1 MTIELNPRK
10 VVVLLVAVIVVLIVA
25 NALALVSTF
34 VFGHDHLRGLI
45 PLFRMD
51 QEENVPTYF
60 ASAMWL
66 VSALLALYVATA
78 EKLSRRSYLYWA
90 GLSLIAVYI
99 SIDEFTGFHERVVNT
114 SVRGSSPQSFFL
126 SWVVVYVFVVAVV
139 ALVYLP
145 FVLRLPKEIRRLI
158 IIAGVI
164 YVVGAMGFEELSGV
178 YLTAHE
184 GRCGPGYFVSTIV
197 EETLEMTGVTTLIYA
212 LMSFA
217 AKYAG
222 EKGLALRIG
231 PPRAD

>member
-10 VVVLLVAVIVVLIVA
+10 VVVCLFVIIGLVIVA
-25 NALALVSTF
+25 NILSLVSTY
-34 VFGHDHLRGLI
+34 VFGHNYVLGLV

-51 QEENVPTYF
+51 AEENVPTYA

-66 VSALLALYVATA
+66 VAALLALCVTAA
-78 EKLSRRSYLYWA
+78 EKIGRRRHGYWA
-90 GLSLIAVYI
+90 GLVLICLYVSL
-99 SIDEFTGFHERVVNT
+99 DEFTAFHERVVNA
-114 SVRGSSPQSFFL
+114 SVRGSSPTSFYL

-145 FVLRLPKEIRRLI
+145 FVLRLPKEIRKFI
-158 IIAGVI
+158 IIAGVV

-178 YLTAHE
+178 YLTHND
-184 GRCGPGYFVSTIV
+184 GRCGPGYYVSTIL
-197 EETLEMTGVTTLIYA
+197 EETLEMTGVTALIYA
-212 LMSFA
+212 LLSYA

-222 EKGLALRIG
+222 GGGVALRIG